1 MGRPAF
7 EIKGMP
13 PAIDDDPTELPEL
26 MSLAEAAKML
36 KCSAKHLRD
45 NAASGKLAHYR
56 IGRGYHVAKCDLIKW
71 ARSRR
76 VSIDA

>member
-7 EIKGMP
+7 EIKGMHTGV
-13 PAIDDDPTELPEL
+13 DDDPTELPEL

-45 NAASGKLAHYR
+45 NAASGKLAHYK

-76 VSIDA
+76 VSTDA